1 MKRIL
6 CLAAVVL
13 CLGITATS
21 CKKDKKWEPTI
32 ENLGDG
38 IYSINGHRFVDLGLP
53 SGLLWAE
60 NNVGAASAT
69 DLGGLFAWGE
79 TSTKTDYTAE
89 TYKWGKDEKSLTKYC
104 DKDGKKTLDAADDAA
119 TAALKKPCRTPLK
132 AEFEELFNSANTTCE
147 WTSKTVGST
156 VVYGL
161 EVKSKTN
168 SNSIFLPANKYTNPT
183 PQGDY
188 WTAEMEERS
197 PIIYDDA
204 YGYII
209 REAAGTNGGGS
220 LDKWEGNTVRPVATV
235 KK

>member
-6 CLAAVVL
+6 CLAVVVL

-79 TSTKTDYTAE
+79 TSTKTEYTAE

-104 DKDGKKTLDAADDAA
+104 DKDGKKTLEAADDAA

-132 AEFEELFNSANTTCE
+132 AEFAELLNRTNTTCE
-147 WTSKTVGST
+147 WTSKTVDNT

-161 EVKSKTN
+161 EVKSNTN
-168 SNSIFLPANKYTNPT
+168 SNSIFLPANKYADAK
-183 PQGDY
+183 QGDY
-188 WTAEMEERS
+188 WTAEMYES
-197 PIIYDDA
+197 TPIMYDVA
-204 YGYII
+204 YFYQIS
-209 REAAGTNGGGS
+209 EAAGTNGGGS
-220 LDKWEGNTVRPVATV
+220 LNKWEGNTVRPVASL